1 MRPLTLT
8 MSAFG
13 PYAGEVRLDLD
24 KLGERGLYLIAGDTG
39 AGKTTVFDAITFA
52 LYGEASGSSR
62 EPEMMRSMYARPG
75 TPTFVELTFLCRGKV
90 YQVRRVPEYLRPK
103 DRGEGM
109 TKQKAEAVL
118 TFSDGRPPVTRV
130 REVTRA
136 VEELIGLDKQQF
148 TQVAM
153 IAQGDFLRLLL
164 AKTEERSKIFRE
176 IFHTR
181 PYQILQEKLKETSGK
196 LRQEYENVSRDVRQ
210 YAGMLRCGPES
221 PWLEELEWRQGE
233 DGPGNAADVLALAE
247 AILAEDQK
255 TLGLLEGEL
264 AKTDE
269 ELAKVNHRLGQ
280 AQQIARAR
288 AGLERSQRELEEW
301 EPKLREA
308 QEAWERQQERQP
320 QLQRLTERL
329 HDQRAGLTRYD
340 ELEKLTTQRENLGK
354 TADRAGQEAGEKE
367 CQAAGLESQIAVMEE
382 QLGALRDAE
391 QVNFA
396 LRQQLQEHRQRE
408 TRLGDLLKLE
418 RKCRRQGEELRKAQ
432 EKYLEQR
439 EKTRLFREDYG
450 RMEQSFLDEQAG
462 VLAMH
467 LEAGRPC
474 PVCGSLSHPSPAR
487 LSKQGAT
494 REELKAAKKR
504 LEILDEQTAAL
515 SREAG
520 EQGARLKTQTEL
532 LLSQARELEMGLS
545 EHGGWA
551 APQSQENPGAVES
564 SFSENSGRL
573 AVEPGFFEYL
583 EREIREREEAL
594 SGQVKSLQKQAEE
607 SGRQLETKKRLE
619 EQLPVCRK
627 EREALREAVQSLKM
641 RESQYRAQAAALD
654 GEIEKGRAALKYEK
668 RETAQEQI
676 RLLEKEKEA
685 MEKDYRA
692 AQEAFESGKRAVESS
707 RSAVK
712 ALREQIGEAREED
725 QEALQDRRKRLEEQ
739 KSDLT
744 ERRGEVS
751 ARADANRRA
760 LERMKR
766 QQSQLEAIERKWSWV
781 RSLSDTANGTLA
793 GKDKIMLETYIQMAY
808 FDRTLI
814 RANTRLMTM
823 TGGQYELTR
832 REGAS
837 NQRSQS
843 GLELDVL
850 DHYNGTKRSV
860 RTLSGGEAFL
870 ASLSL
875 ALGLSDEIQATAGG
889 IRLDTMFVDEGF
901 GSLDEDALDQA
912 MRALQNLTEGNRLV
926 GIISHVSELK
936 ERIDRQIVVT
946 KHPSGGSTAVVVC

>member
-75 TPTFVELTFLCRGKV
+75 TPTFVDLTFLCRGKV

-118 TFSDGRPPVTRV
+118 TFPDGRPPVTRV

-221 PWLEELEWRQGE
+221 PWMEELERRQGQ

-247 AILAEDQK
+247 AILSEDQK
-255 TLGLLEGEL
+255 ALGLLEGEL
-264 AKTDE
+264 AKTDG

-354 TADRAGQEAGEKE
+354 MADRAGQEAGEKE
-367 CQAAGLESQIAVMEE
+367 RQAAGLESQIAVMEE

-408 TRLGDLLKLE
+408 NRLGDLLKLE
-418 RKCRRQGEELRKAQ
+418 GECRRQGEELKKAQ
-432 EKYLEQR
+432 EKYLEQS

-462 VLAMH
+462 VLAMR
-467 LEAGRPC
+467 LEEGRPC

-487 LSKQGAT
+487 LSEQGAT
-494 REELKAAKKR
+494 REELKEAKKR

-532 LLSQARELEMGLS
+532 LLSQAGEIEIWLLENS
-545 EHGGWA
+545 GWA

-564 SFSENSGRL
+564 SLSENSGRQ

-594 SGQVKSLQKQAEE
+594 SGQIKSLQKQAEE
-607 SGRQLETKKRLE
+607 AGRKLETKKRLE
-619 EQLPVCRK
+619 EQLPACRK
-627 EREALREAVQSLKM
+627 EREALRGAVQSLKM
-641 RESQYRAQAAALD
+641 RESKYRAQAAALD

-766 QQSQLEAIERKWSWV
+766 QRSQLESVERKWSWV

-875 ALGLSDEIQATAGG
+875 ALGLSDEIQANAGG

-946 KHPSGGSTAVVVC
+946 KHPSGGSTAVVAC